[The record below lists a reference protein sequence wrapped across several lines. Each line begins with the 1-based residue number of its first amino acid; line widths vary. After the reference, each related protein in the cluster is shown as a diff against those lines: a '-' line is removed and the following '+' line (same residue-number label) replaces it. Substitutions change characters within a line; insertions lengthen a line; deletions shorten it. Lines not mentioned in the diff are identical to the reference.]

1 VLACVDPA
9 LFCEPKGALR
19 IAPQSVHVWAFF
31 LEASRGFREECAQT
45 LSGAEQARAERF
57 VHERSRNDFIVAH
70 GVLRRLLAR
79 YSGVPASGL
88 AFSSG
93 PNGKPVLT
101 TQGGGGNAVSFNMTH
116 SHGRALLAVSDGR
129 EVGIDLEQVNPEV
142 NALAIARR
150 YFSTSELAAIEGASP
165 ALVAQSFFRF
175 WVAKEAV
182 LKGQGIGLKFPI
194 DRFEVQFDAQFRHA
208 RVHTLQDSRLA
219 QDWRIRMLRLEGDWV
234 GAVAAR
240 GEDWSLL
247 VQSLDAPRACS
258 GQ

>member
-9 LFCEPKGALR
+9 LFCEPEGALR

-31 LEASRGFREECAQT
+31 LDATRRFREECAQT

-57 VHERSRNDFIVAH
+57 SHERNRNEFIVAH

-79 YSGVPASGL
+79 YSGVVASRL
-88 AFSSG
+88 TFSSG
-93 PNGKPVLT
+93 PNGKPALT
-101 TQGGGGNAVSFNMTH
+101 TQGASGHAVSFNMTH

-129 EVGIDLEQVNPEV
+129 ELGIDLEQVNPQV
-142 NALAIARR
+142 SALAIARR
-150 YFSTSELAAIEGASP
+150 YFCSSELAAIEGAAP

-194 DRFEVQFDAQFRHA
+194 DRFEVQFDAQCRHA
-208 RVHTLQDSRLA
+208 TVHAPQDSRLA
-219 QDWRIRMLRLEGDWV
+219 PNWRVRMLRLQGDWV

-240 GEDWSLL
+240 GEAWSLL
-247 VQSLDAPRACS
+247 VQSLEAPRAAS